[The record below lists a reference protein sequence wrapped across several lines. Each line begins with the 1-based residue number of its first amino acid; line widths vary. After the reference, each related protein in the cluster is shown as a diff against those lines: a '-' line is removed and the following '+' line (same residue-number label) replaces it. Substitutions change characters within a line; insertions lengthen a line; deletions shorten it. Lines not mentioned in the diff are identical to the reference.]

1 MKKYI
6 IFFLFALIA
15 ASACTHQ
22 EANDKSR
29 HIYIITTNDIHANI
43 NMMPQLSTLVR
54 EYEQL
59 GDVILTDSGDRVTGN
74 AFVDDHPQPG
84 IPMIELMNA
93 VGYDV
98 VTLGNHEFDKGAEV
112 LAEMI
117 TTAEFSFVCANLTTP
132 EDYPA
137 IEPYTL
143 IEFDNFTLG
152 IAGIVDTDGN
162 GHPLGGDEAYA
173 PFRFTTDVTTA
184 YEISAEVA
192 TKSDFSI
199 LLSHMGIE
207 QDRALANLS
216 AQYNWIAG
224 GHSHDTT
231 LEQIN
236 NCRISQN
243 GKNLHY
249 ATIADIELADGEIIN
264 IDYEQVSVSAYDADP
279 CITAIVAQ
287 IKSQNPEMCAVE
299 GYANALAT
307 QDGVA
312 NFTID
317 ALASYPYDD
326 SFTPE
331 ITFYH
336 FGGIRLSNLLAGDIT
351 RGDIYNND
359 PFQSTI
365 YIGAMTPAEIRRFIL
380 DKYNSGSVERPDKE
394 SHYAYFRSDLPY
406 TIVLGDTPAAQ
417 PDAIDILFDL
427 EDGRSYRVAMCN
439 YIAENYIDKEF
450 VARSLRRTNVSVR
463 EAMLHH
469 LHTMNEGFTPD
480 NTIYQIEVHHTD
492 INR

>member
-74 AFVDDHPQPG
+74 AFVDDSPQPG
-84 IPMIELMNA
+84 VPMIELMNA

-98 VTLGNHEFDKGAEV
+98 VTLGNHEFDKGAKV

-132 EDYPA
+132 EGYPS

-143 IEFDNFTLG
+143 IEFDDFILG
-152 IAGIVDTDGN
+152 IAGVVDTDGN
-162 GHPLGGDEAYA
+162 GHPLGGDEVYA

-184 YEISAEVA
+184 YQISAEVA
-192 TKSDFSI
+192 ANSDFCM
-199 LLSHMGIE
+199 LLSHMGLE
-207 QDRALANLS
+207 QDRALADLHAS
-216 AQYNWIAG
+216 YRWIAG

-231 LEQIN
+231 LEQTN
-236 NCRISQN
+236 NCHISQN
-243 GKNLHY
+243 GKNLHFV
-249 ATIADIELADGEIIN
+249 TIADIELLDGEIID
-264 IDYEQVSVSAYDADP
+264 IDYEQVRVGAYDADP
-279 CITAIVAQ
+279 RITAIVAK
-287 IKSQNPEMCAVE
+287 IKSQNPELSTVE

-326 SFTPE
+326 GFVPE

-336 FGGIRLSNLLAGDIT
+336 FGGIRLSNILAGDIT

-365 YIGAMTPAEIRRFIL
+365 YIGEMTPAEIRRFIL

-406 TIVLGDTPAAQ
+406 TIVVGDTPAAL
-417 PDAIDILFDL
+417 PDAIDILLDL
-427 EDGRSYRVAMCN
+427 EEGRSYRVAMCN
-439 YIAENYIDKEF
+439 YIAENYIDKEL

-469 LHTMNEGFTPD
+469 LHTMNEGFMPD